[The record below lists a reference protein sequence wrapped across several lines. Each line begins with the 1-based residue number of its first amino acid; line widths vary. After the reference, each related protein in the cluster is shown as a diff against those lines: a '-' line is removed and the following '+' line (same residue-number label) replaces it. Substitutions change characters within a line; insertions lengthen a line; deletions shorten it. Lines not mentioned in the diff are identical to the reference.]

1 MLMKDNAIVFKGTK
15 EGLYIVLKE
24 EMDFE
29 DILQQLEEKIK
40 PSKKF
45 FEGAKIT
52 NLKGKRLTPKEF
64 EELVG
69 VLENQYDMEYL
80 GDYESLYSYVNGVKE
95 EDKNRLNQVQ
105 ITNQNNGQEEKAFF
119 VKGTVRSGQLIKSDG
134 NIIILGDVNPGAYLE
149 AVGSIM
155 VMGNMRG
162 IAHSGTQGDY
172 NTFIAAFRLE
182 PMQLRI
188 GDIITRSPD
197 GKKYKSEVP
206 EMAVVRRGM
215 IIVEPIWGRNS

>member
-1 MLMKDNAIVFKGTK
+1 MKDNAIVFKGTK

-52 NLKGKRLTPKEF
+52 NLKGKTAPKVC

-80 GDYESLYSYVNGVKE
+80 GDYENLYSYVNGVKRIE
-95 EDKNRLNQVQ
+95 
-105 ITNQNNGQEEKAFF
+105 
-119 VKGTVRSGQLIKSDG
+119 SD
-134 NIIILGDVNPGAYLE
+134 
-149 AVGSIM
+149 
-155 VMGNMRG
+155 
-162 IAHSGTQGDY
+162 
-172 NTFIAAFRLE
+172 
-182 PMQLRI
+182 
-188 GDIITRSPD
+188 
-197 GKKYKSEVP
+197 
-206 EMAVVRRGM
+206 
-215 IIVEPIWGRNS
+215 